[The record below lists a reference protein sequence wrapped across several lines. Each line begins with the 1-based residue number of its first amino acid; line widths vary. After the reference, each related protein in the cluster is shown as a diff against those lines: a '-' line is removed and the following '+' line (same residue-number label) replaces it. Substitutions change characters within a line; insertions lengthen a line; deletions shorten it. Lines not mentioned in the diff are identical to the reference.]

1 MEFFSERREVSKPEP
16 TRKGAFFL
24 KLRATAAI
32 AMLLASTVPS
42 WALGQD
48 QTQQQ
53 HQPATAQA
61 TTQTTTQANPQT
73 NVDPG
78 LQGLPPE
85 PAPNYT
91 QPLFMRPTDHD
102 YSKNRGYWPNPLK
115 PYLPMTAEAPRF
127 TNAVRLPDLVKDG
140 KIYLSLA
147 DAVLLALENNY
158 DIAIQ
163 RYNLDVAD
171 TDILRTKAGG
181 IFLGVPSGL
190 ITGTFGGTTST
201 VSASTGGGPGGTTVS
216 AGGAASG
223 AAGITGTTN
232 GGGPLPEQ
240 MDPTVTGTIQLER
253 TTTPQTT
260 TFITGTNTFN
270 QNQNIYNFAYNQGFL
285 TGTALNFTFNNS
297 YVTSNSERSDYSPAL
312 QSTFKLQLTQH
323 ILQGCCIGINE
334 RFMIEAKNNRRITD
348 SAFRQQL
355 LFTINQVEN
364 IYWGLVSA
372 YEDYQAKTRALAQS
386 TQLASDNRKQLQIG
400 TLAPLDVVNADSQ
413 VASDKQAIIS
423 SQSTLEYQQLIM
435 KQAVT
440 RNLDDPALINAP
452 VIPTDRVSLVET
464 PEERMSAEDLVRQ
477 ADANSPQIEQAIL
490 AIKNNLITLKGVKN
504 GLLPTLDVYGFY
516 GGTGIAG
523 SQSPALNCNTDFTSN
538 AFVPCPPGT
547 VPPLG
552 GYGSAFQN
560 AFNNSGPDKGV
571 GFSLS
576 VPIRNRINQAE
587 QARAM
592 LEYRQ
597 AQMRLE
603 QLYVQTRMNV
613 VNGQFALTNDRA
625 AVQASLA
632 AREYAFQSLDAE
644 QKKYRLGA
652 STTANVL
659 QQERNLATAENNV
672 ISATA
677 KYATDRSGLGEILSN
692 TLDRYGISV
701 PDAATGNVTQK
712 PIIPGLEP
720 AKQLPDVV
728 LPGQQ
733 QNLQQQ
739 QQQPAPEPQDR
750 PHVSMPTPQQQEQNL
765 QQQQQPQTSQ
775 PARPQQPQQPQ

>member
-1 MEFFSERREVSKPEP
+1 MEFFSERREVSGSKSDG
-16 TRKGAFFL
+16 KGAFFM
-24 KLRATAAI
+24 KLRATAVVALTL
-32 AMLLASTVPS
+32 MSTAPS
-42 WALGQD
+42 WALGQA

-53 HQPATAQA
+53 QQTQAPAAAQA
-61 TTQTTTQANPQT
+61 TTQANPQT
-73 NVDPG
+73 TSFTNLDPA

-85 PAPNYT
+85 PVPNFT
-91 QPLFMRPTDHD
+91 QPLYMRPTSHD
-102 YSKNRGYWPNPLK
+102 YSKPRGYWPNLLK
-115 PYLPMTAEAPRF
+115 PYLPMTAEVPRF
-127 TNAVRLPDLVKDG
+127 SNTMRLDDLVKDG
-140 KIYLSLA
+140 KIYLSLS

-181 IFLGVPSGL
+181 LFLGVPSGL
-190 ITGTFGGTTST
+190 VTGTVGGSTST
-201 VSASTGGGPGGTTVS
+201 VSASTGGGPGGTSAS

-240 MDPTVTGTIQLER
+240 LDPTVTGTIQLER
-253 TTTPQTT
+253 TTSPQTT
-260 TFITGTNTFN
+260 TFITGTNTLN
-270 QNQNIYNFAYNQGFL
+270 SNTNIYNFLYNEGFV
-285 TGTALNFTFNNS
+285 TGTALAFTFNNN
-297 YVTSNSERSDYSPAL
+297 YQTSNSQRTDYSPAL
-312 QSTFKLQLTQH
+312 QSTFKIQLTQH
-323 ILQGCCIGINE
+323 LLNGCCIGIND
-334 RFMIEAKNNRRITD
+334 RFMVEAKNNRRITD

-355 LFTINQVEN
+355 LYTINQVEN

-372 YEDYQAKTRALAQS
+372 YEDYQAKTRALQQS

-413 VASDKQAIIS
+413 VASDKQALIAS
-423 SQSTLEYQQLIM
+423 GSTLEYQQLVM
-435 KQAVT
+435 KQAIA
-440 RNLDDPALINAP
+440 RYLDDPTLSNAP

-464 PEERMSAEDLVRQ
+464 PEENMPVDDLVRQ

-490 AIKNNLITLKGVKN
+490 AVKNNEITLKGVKN

-523 SQSPALNCNTDFTSN
+523 SQSPFLNCSPIFSGP
-538 AFVPCPPGT
+538 FVPCPPGV

-552 GYGSAFQN
+552 GYGSTLEN
-560 AFNNSGPDKGV
+560 TFNGSGPDKGV
-571 GFSLS
+571 GFSLT

-587 QARAM
+587 QSRAM
-592 LEYRQ
+592 LEFRQ
-597 AQMRLE
+597 AELRLA

-613 VNGQFALTNDRA
+613 INGQFALTNDRA
-625 AVQASLA
+625 AVQSALA
-632 AREYAFQSLDAE
+632 AREYATQSLDAE

-659 QQERNLATAENNV
+659 QQERNLAIAENNV

-677 KYATDRSGLGEILSN
+677 KYAIDRAGLAETLSN

-701 PDAATGNVTQK
+701 ADAATGTVTQK
-712 PIIPGLEP
+712 PTIPGLEP
-720 AKQLPDVV
+720 AKQLPEVV
-728 LPGQQ
+728 LPAQR

-739 QQQPAPEPQDR
+739 QQQPVPEPQNR
-750 PHVSMPTPQQQEQNL
+750 PNTPLPAQPTQP
-765 QQQQQPQTSQ
+765 QQQPQ
-775 PARPQQPQQPQ
+775 PQSPQ